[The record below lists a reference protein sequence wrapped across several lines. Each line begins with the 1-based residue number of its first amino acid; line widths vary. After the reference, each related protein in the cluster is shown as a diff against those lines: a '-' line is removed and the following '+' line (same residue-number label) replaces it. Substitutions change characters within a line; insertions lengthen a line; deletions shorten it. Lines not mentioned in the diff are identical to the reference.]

1 MARDSNRS
9 ATRSRV
15 RRPPAPRNVLEE
27 MMPNHRRSSRDLI
40 YESVMRGGGEP
51 FGAPY
56 DLGLPSLIERIVRRF
71 KQRSFFTFETF
82 ERAGKERKLNK
93 FTKYGA
99 ARYRG
104 DYDKKN
110 SR

>member
-1 MARDSNRS
+1 MARQSNPN
-9 ATRSRV
+9 ATRGRA
-15 RRPPAPRNVLEE
+15 RRTPAPRNVLDE
-27 MMPNHRRSSRDLI
+27 MVPNHLRHSRDLI

-71 KQRSFFTFETF
+71 KQRSFFNFETF

-104 DYDKKN
+104 DYNKKDP
-110 SR
+110 R